1 MDVCSLN
8 CEDACQMALETHDIE
23 DAVSAFVGCDT
34 VDTHKPDL
42 ESLLSVV
49 DSLGAAAENAVFVGD
64 SPRDA

>member
-1 MDVCSLN
+1 
-8 CEDACQMALETHDIE
+8 MALETHDIE